1 MRIIDALA
9 SVAGRI
15 SIGSAMGV
23 AVAVGLWN
31 GHEGDIDPV
40 RLGAVV
46 TTTLA
51 WLAAEL
57 ASGRQPSDHDVAL
70 FKRIVELLPD
80 GTTDFIRN
88 HDFGQSFSGQHQAG
102 LSEIGAWEGTRYQ
115 FLDRS
120 LQKQWAAVY
129 AQLKV
134 FNAALVSGTGAVG
147 AGPLFSAHPD
157 HSDRD
162 NPEPWVQK
170 HIDTLNK
177 EAGKLSKAVDVF
189 EKYGRNRL
197 RL

>member
-1 MRIIDALA
+1 
-9 SVAGRI
+9 
-15 SIGSAMGV
+15 MGI
-23 AVAVGLWN
+23 AIAVGLWD
-31 GHEGDIDPV
+31 GHEGHVDPV

-51 WLAAEL
+51 WLAAEV
-57 ASGRQPSDHDVAL
+57 ASGRKPSDHDIAL

-80 GTTDFIRN
+80 STTDLIRN
-88 HDFGQSFSGQHQAG
+88 HDFGQSFNGQHQAG
-102 LSEIGAWEGTRYQ
+102 LFAIGAWEGTRYQ
-115 FLDRS
+115 FLDRK

-134 FNAALVSGTGAVG
+134 FNAALVSGTGPVG

-157 HSDRD
+157 HGDRD

-170 HIDTLNK
+170 HIDTLNM
-177 EAGKLSKAVDVF
+177 ESGKLSQAVDAF
-189 EKYGRNRL
+189 EKFGRNRL

>member
-1 MRIIDALA
+1 
-9 SVAGRI
+9 
-15 SIGSAMGV
+15 MGV